1 MTARRARRFQ
11 LWWVP
16 VALVLSIAGHAAAD
30 PPPGTA
36 RIPALTLYLTDTELT
51 DTVRGLVCDLVATSY
66 PSLEGTDIEVGVFH
80 SQSDYFRTSFSI
92 RRFLSGR
99 QMRYR
104 ILVNPDV
111 VPKGADPDGVRSIVA
126 HELGHVLDFQSGK
139 RIRLLGLVRLL
150 IHRCAATFERRTDLE
165 AIDRG
170 FAEGLKAYRRWLYLH
185 VPADKLHE
193 KRRNYFSPEEID
205 AIVAC
210 SAGRP
215 DRMAYWKQHVP
226 RCLGDILSTP

>member
-1 MTARRARRFQ
+1 VTARPARRFR
-11 LWWVP
+11 LWWVT

-30 PPPGTA
+30 PPPVTA
-36 RIPALTLYLTDTELT
+36 RIPRVTGLTDTELT
-51 DTVRGLVCDLVATSY
+51 DAVRGLLCDVVVTSY
-66 PSLEGTDIEVGVFH
+66 PSLEATAIEVGVFH

-150 IHRCAATFERRTDLE
+150 IPRCAATFERRTDLE
-165 AIDRG
+165 AIGRG

-185 VPADKLHE
+185 VPADRLHE

-215 DRMAYWKQHVP
+215 DRMAYWKKHVP
-226 RCLGDILSTP
+226 RCLADILSTP